1 MRSHNCERRSQGELP
16 SSTNSASGLP
26 TPLQVRDIGSFH
38 VGGRMISL
46 TGMPSRLR
54 VSTAGGAVHPIDPN
68 GEMIVGQM

>member
-1 MRSHNCERRSQGELP
+1 MNTIA
-16 SSTNSASGLP
+16 SSTSTASGLAA
-26 TPLQVRDIGSFH
+26 PLQVRDIGSFH